1 MQQSKRINEYT
12 VLRVFAILLVLVSHI
27 SYYKVGN
34 EFGGV
39 NILALAP
46 GGTSFKWYYLID

>member
-1 MQQSKRINEYT
+1 MQQSKRITEYT
-12 VLRVFAILLVLVSHI
+12 VLRVFAILLVLFSHI

>member
-27 SYYKVGN
+27 DRKSV
-34 EFGGV
+34 V
-39 NILALAP
+39 
-46 GGTSFKWYYLID
+46 